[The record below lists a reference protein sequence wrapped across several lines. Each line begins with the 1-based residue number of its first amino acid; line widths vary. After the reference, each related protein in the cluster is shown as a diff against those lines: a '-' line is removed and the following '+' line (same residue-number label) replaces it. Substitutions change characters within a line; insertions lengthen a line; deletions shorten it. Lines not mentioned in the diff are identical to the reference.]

1 MKNNELRL
9 CGPPGFCPPCCPNL
23 IYKKDHFIIEDDY
36 DDIIKINNKDME
48 KLINDVDKILSLHRS
63 SLDNKG

>member
-9 CGPPGFCPPCCPNL
+9 CGPPGYCPPCCPNL

-36 DDIIKINNKDME
+36 DDSIKINIKDIE
-48 KLINDVDKILSLHRS
+48 KIVKDVDTLLKQSGF
-63 SLDNKG
+63 SLDN